1 VRKFAKKS
9 QRDKASEGRFIPLFE
24 ERVLKMKKRLG
35 LLLMMVILLAMG
47 GNPGKVQAAQ
57 TARPVVALGADLT
70 ADQRATVLD
79 YMGLTEDDLANCT
92 VITVTNEME
101 KEYLGDYLDAS
112 VIGTRALSSVML
124 TKGEEGSGV
133 LVTTK
138 NINYCTTGM
147 YRNALLTAGLE
158 DTSVLV
164 VGPSP
169 ISGTAALIGAVKAYE
184 EMAQVSVA
192 DSTLDTALNELIVTG
207 DIAEDNA
214 NSEEVEELI
223 AFIKGKLAAG
233 ELDSDEDI
241 EKAITEGEEKFNVTL
256 TDSEK
261 QQIVSLMDK
270 IQKLGLDPEKLL
282 EQAEDL
288 YKKYG
293 MDIVNHTEDAIKESV
308 ASSISGYFN
317 GVVEQV
323 KSFFTRLFA
332 K

>member
-1 VRKFAKKS
+1 
-9 QRDKASEGRFIPLFE
+9 
-24 ERVLKMKKRLG
+24 
-35 LLLMMVILLAMG
+35 
-47 GNPGKVQAAQ
+47 
-57 TARPVVALGADLT
+57 
-70 ADQRATVLD
+70 
-79 YMGLTEDDLANCT
+79 
-92 VITVTNEME
+92 
-101 KEYLGDYLDAS
+101 
-112 VIGTRALSSVML
+112 
-124 TKGEEGSGV
+124 
-133 LVTTK
+133 
-138 NINYCTTGM
+138 M